1 MKNSWVPIVL
11 AYRSRSTAWGVLLLM
26 SVIVGGC
33 SSDKGDSDAG
43 SDKSA
48 EYWLTLVEAAS
59 PQPESQALGRVL
71 LAQGSADAGLAHL
84 RIRVQGGSL
93 HGLEDRG
100 CSGSSCCLQEPQW
113 PLSFLAKC
121 EDVECVV
128 MADVHTSDAD
138 SEAACSG
145 SLRTSA
151 VPVVLRR
158 AATNSP
164 VPDSGIEALDA
175 GPVDATIDAGE
186 GAGS

>member
-1 MKNSWVPIVL
+1 MMSSWVQILL
-11 AYRSRSTAWGVLLLM
+11 AHRARSTSSGALLLL
-26 SVIVGGC
+26 SVIICGFGEC
-33 SSDKGDSDAG
+33 SNSITEAPE
-43 SDKSA
+43 

-71 LAQGSADAGLAHL
+71 LAQGSADAGLASL

-100 CSGSSCCLQEPQW
+100 CSGSSCCLQEPKW
-113 PLSFLAKC
+113 PLSFLAEC

-128 MADVHTSDAD
+128 LADVHTSDAD
-138 SEAACSG
+138 SGAACGG

-164 VPDSGIEALDA
+164 APDSGIEALDA
-175 GPVDATIDAGE
+175 GPVDATVDAGE